1 MSSSTLSVATART
14 AGSVAVRP
22 PAIVSRP
29 FIVRIGNASAAHAAR
44 ADQALLQ
51 GVIAALH
58 HAAGDVVALVAP
70 LRRAGATLMMR
81 ARPSAVSRHRKR
93 RSGQH
98 RNQTQDH
105 APHRYL
111 LLIPHLRFLTC
122 ESPLESLAP
131 ILLPPPCA
139 APGSRMRP
147 PGIHAASPT
156 VGRHSRS
163 RAYSPTAA

>member
-1 MSSSTLSVATART
+1 MSSSPFSVARATRRT
-14 AGSVAVRP
+14 AGSVAVGP

-29 FIVRIGNASAAHAAR
+29 FIVRIGNAGAADAAR

-51 GVIAALH
+51 AVIAALH

-111 LLIPHLRFLTC
+111 LLISHPR
-122 ESPLESLAP
+122 
-131 ILLPPPCA
+131 I
-139 APGSRMRP
+139 
-147 PGIHAASPT
+147 
-156 VGRHSRS
+156 
-163 RAYSPTAA
+163 

>member
-29 FIVRIGNASAAHAAR
+29 FIVRIGNAGAAHAAR

-70 LRRAGATLMMR
+70 LRRAGATLMLWT
-81 ARPSAVSRHRKR
+81 RPSTVSRHRNR

-98 RNQTQDH
+98 RNQTQSH

-111 LLIPHLRFLTC
+111 LLISHLRIS
-122 ESPLESLAP
+122 SPNRRLN
-131 ILLPPPCA
+131 LL
-139 APGSRMRP
+139 RP
-147 PGIHAASPT
+147 F
-156 VGRHSRS
+156 
-163 RAYSPTAA
+163 

>member
-1 MSSSTLSVATART
+1 MSSSTFSVATATRRT

-29 FIVRIGNASAAHAAR
+29 FIVRIGNAGAADATR
-44 ADQALLQ
+44 SDQALLQ

-70 LRRAGATLMMR
+70 LRRPGATLMMR
-81 ARPSAVSRHRKR
+81 TRPSAIGGHRNR
-93 RSGQH
+93 RRGQH

-111 LLIPHLRFLTC
+111 LLISHPRISSANRRLNLLRPFRFHR
-122 ESPLESLAP
+122 LAP
-131 ILLPPPCA
+131 LRACGGDLREFMPP
-139 APGSRMRP
+139 
-147 PGIHAASPT
+147 
-156 VGRHSRS
+156 
-163 RAYSPTAA
+163 